1 MHGFRFASFALPLLI
16 TVVLVAAE
24 QEALQSQVRTL
35 TRQLAA
41 DRLTDRDRAEQQLL
55 DLGPEALAV
64 LPDGDTRLSAEAT
77 RRLRR
82 IRQQLETQKAGLSIA
97 ESRVSMQATAQPLS
111 VLIEQLEST
120 SGNRI
125 VDYRAVRRQS
135 QTEIPVSVNFK
146 DLTFWEA
153 LDRIL
158 RKAQMQIYPYAV
170 DSGGQPLQGVAFI
183 ARDLTRSAI
192 SGPVDYQ
199 DGFRFE
205 ATQIIAERNYRDV
218 DANGLAIHVETLWEP
233 RLNPIQLILLR
244 NTVTATDENGR
255 AFVRK
260 GNGQSEVAVNRTA
273 PIFVLPFQL
282 PEQLP
287 ENSGSRI
294 ANLSGELECLLPSR
308 RETFRFT
315 NLSRDLKPQIRK
327 EIAGATVA
335 IQSIRRGREEWVIE
349 IRVTIANAEKA
360 LESHRT
366 GWMQRNAVYLQD
378 TAGKK
383 VPPVRVEQTAE
394 GTNTFGFAFHFKPH
408 EPIAAYQF
416 VYSVPTAFTT
426 RRIPFRLEGLTLP

>member
-1 MHGFRFASFALPLLI
+1 MHGFRFALFALPLLV
-16 TVVLVAAE
+16 TVVLVATE
-24 QEALQSQVRTL
+24 QEALQSRVRAL

-55 DLGPEALAV
+55 ELGPAALAV
-64 LPDGDTRLSAEAT
+64 LPNGDTRLPPEAK

-82 IRQQLETQKAGLSIA
+82 IRRQLEAQKAGQSIA
-97 ESRVSMQATAQPLS
+97 GSRVSIQATAQPLS
-111 VLIEQLEST
+111 ALIEQLEST

-125 VDYRAVRRQS
+125 VDYRAVRRQM
-135 QTEIPVSVNFK
+135 QTEIPVSINFK

-170 DSGGQPLQGVAFI
+170 DSGGRPLQGVAFI
-183 ARDLTRSAI
+183 ARDLTRRAN
-192 SGPVDYQ
+192 SGPVNYQ

-205 ATQIIAERNYRDV
+205 ATKIIAERNYRDV

-233 RLNPIQLILLR
+233 RLNPIQLTLLR

-260 GNGQSEVAVNRTA
+260 GNGQSEIAVNRTA
-273 PIFVLPFQL
+273 PLFVLPFQL
-282 PEQLP
+282 PE
-287 ENSGSRI
+287 NNGSMI

-308 RETFRFT
+308 RETFRFSK
-315 NLSRDLKPQIRK
+315 LSKDVTLQK
-327 EIAGATVA
+327 ENAGATVA
-335 IQSIRRGREEWVIE
+335 IQSIRRGRGEWVIE

-378 TAGKK
+378 PAGKK
-383 VPPVRVEQTAE
+383 ISPVRVEQTSE
-394 GTNTFGFAFHFKPH
+394 ETNAFGFAFYFKPR

-426 RRIPFRLEGLTLP
+426 RRIPFRLEDLKLP

>member
-24 QEALQSQVRTL
+24 QESLQSQVRTL

-55 DLGPEALAV
+55 DLGPAALAV

-82 IRQQLETQKAGLSIA
+82 IRQQLEAQKAGLSFA
-97 ESRVSMQATAQPLS
+97 GSRVSMQATAQPLS
-111 VLIEQLEST
+111 ALIEQLEST

-135 QTEIPVSVNFK
+135 QTEIPVSINFK

-183 ARDLTRSAI
+183 ARDLTRRAI

-233 RLNPIQLILLR
+233 RLSPIQLILLR

-260 GNGQSEVAVNRTA
+260 GNGQSEIAVNRTA

-287 ENSGSRI
+287 ENNGSMI

-308 RETFRFT
+308 RETFRFS
-315 NLSRDLKPQIRK
+315 NLSKDFTLQK

-383 VPPVRVEQTAE
+383 ISPVRVEQTAE
-394 GTNTFGFAFHFKPH
+394 GTNAFGFAFYFKTR

-426 RRIPFRLEGLTLP
+426 RRIPFRLEGLKLP